1 VLAYGLLSGSW
12 KADREFM
19 PTDHRTNRW
28 TKEELQRRLE
38 QVASMRF
45 LVHGDVPTMRSAAV
59 RYVLANRIV
68 SSAVLG
74 PRSATQLEQLVREV
88 GMGPV
93 YLRDEDLMR
102 VPRALENVGIEP

>member
-1 VLAYGLLSGSW
+1 MNSVLFQPFRLHDLVLS
-12 KADREFM
+12 
-19 PTDHRTNRW
+19 
-28 TKEELQRRLE
+28 
-38 QVASMRF
+38 
-45 LVHGDVPTMRSAAV
+45 
-59 RYVLANRIV
+59 NRIV

-74 PRSATQLEQLVREV
+74 PRGTKQLEDLVREV